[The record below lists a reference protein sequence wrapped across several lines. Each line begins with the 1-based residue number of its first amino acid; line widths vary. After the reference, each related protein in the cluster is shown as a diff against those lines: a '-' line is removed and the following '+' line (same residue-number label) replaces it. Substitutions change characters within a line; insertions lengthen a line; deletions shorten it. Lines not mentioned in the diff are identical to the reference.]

1 MALATDGQGNF
12 LTLDPDGKWVPAQ
25 RAKNDA
31 GDEVIYDGEAWKP
44 VPGQP
49 ATAPSQQPTPSIG
62 TVAGLRQAMAP
73 EPGWVSSSVLPIAT
87 KEVSPGQGA
96 ASAGIKLDWGP
107 VRSVVNPLLDLME
120 GTGQAT
126 SVGGPNAPLA
136 GKVSPEATAFLA
148 TNALMR
154 GGDLRFGP
162 PISATAEPAIQR
174 AAPLSPEFRNAPF
187 TEAARTKFGVPE
199 QPALPAPAAIP
210 TTSAAA
216 KDIASAYYKQA
227 DQAGGTLTP
236 QFTNK
241 FVDSVAKAMPQTEA
255 GKAIAGDNAVT
266 KLVGRLEAIKD
277 QPLTLQAAQEVDE
290 ALGGLITK
298 EYGIKGISKE
308 GARLAEIQRGFR
320 DQIQNAEAGD
330 VTGGTAGFE
339 ALGPAR
345 KAWSQAMKLADLER
359 IQQRAEMTD
368 NPATSVRTQIKT
380 LLTND
385 AKSRGYSA
393 DERAALE
400 AAAERGAIG
409 GALHVFGSRLVPL
422 AVGAAGFSGGVLP
435 GLAAAGVAHGASTLM
450 RNAATG
456 LAERRLNNAMTVLGR
471 GVPPMPRN
479 VLGPPP

>member
-1 MALATDGQGNF
+1 MANWWESA
-12 LTLDPDGKWVPAQ
+12 PVVE
-25 RAKNDA
+25 DA
-31 GDEVIYDGEAWKP
+31 GGGGQEWWKGAPEVDAAP
-44 VPGQP
+44 SSQP
-49 ATAPSQQPTPSIG
+49 APSIG

-120 GTGQAT
+120 GTGLAT

-148 TNALMR
+148 ANALMR
-154 GGDLRFGP
+154 GGDLRGGP
-162 PISATAEPAIQR
+162 PITAATEPAIQR

-187 TEAARTKFGVPE
+187 TEAARTKLGVPE
-199 QPALPAPAAIP
+199 QPALPAPSAIP

-216 KDIASAYYKQA
+216 KQVASAYYDQA
-227 DQAGGTLTP
+227 DKAGGTLTP

-241 FVDSVAKAMPQTEA
+241 FVDSVAKALPQTEA
-255 GKAIAGDNAVT
+255 GKAVIGDSVVT
-266 KLVGRLEAIKD
+266 KLATRLQDIKD
-277 QPLTLQAAQEVDE
+277 QPMTLQAAQEVDE
-290 ALGGLITK
+290 AIGSLITK
-298 EYGIKGISKE
+298 EYEAFKGLSKE
-308 GARLAEIQRGFR
+308 GAHLAEIQRGFR
-320 DQIQNAEAGD
+320 NDILNAAPGD
-330 VTGGTAGFE
+330 VSGGTAGFD

-368 NPATSVRTQIKT
+368 NPATSARTQIRT

-393 DERAALE
+393 EERAALE
-400 AAAERGAIG
+400 AAAERGVIG

-422 AVGAAGFSGGVLP
+422 AAGAAGFSSGVLP

-471 GVPPMPRN
+471 GVPSMPRN
-479 VLGPPP
+479 ALGPPP